1 MSGGRPT
8 SYDPMCHDD
17 VLEWAAEGMSK
28 TEIAVKLGVARSTM
42 YEWMEKHEEFR
53 DIIKRAE
60 QIAEAW
66 YVRTFREMSMGKIKG
81 AQPVA
86 LIFNAKNQLP
96 DVFRDRKQLELDA
109 EIGVFEIDFL
119 GYQDDDESTD

>member
-1 MSGGRPT
+1 
-8 SYDPMCHDD
+8 MCHDD